1 MGREGEEDKGE
12 RAEEQEREEGASSP
26 FYSESGTPVC
36 CQVTVGQSLDR
47 MLTIRDKHTEE
58 NRKLILPMLILG
70 LDLGGDTV
78 SPKGSVQKLS
88 FPLLLVVGNGGIFM
102 S

>member
-1 MGREGEEDKGE
+1 
-12 RAEEQEREEGASSP
+12 
-26 FYSESGTPVC
+26 
-36 CQVTVGQSLDR
+36 VGQSLDR

>member
-36 CQVTVGQSLDR
+36 CQVTVGRSLDK
-47 MLTIRDKHTEE
+47 MLTITSVAIYTSEDLPSSNKGQAIHDC
-58 NRKLILPMLILG
+58 LHILKFIRNLG
-70 LDLGGDTV
+70 
-78 SPKGSVQKLS
+78 
-88 FPLLLVVGNGGIFM
+88 
-102 S
+102 

>member
-1 MGREGEEDKGE
+1 
-12 RAEEQEREEGASSP
+12 
-26 FYSESGTPVC
+26 
-36 CQVTVGQSLDR
+36 